1 MVRGTLFM
9 SIKKFLLLSYIAA
22 GLIISV
28 FTAFMT
34 FYIIDVE
41 IGMKMLSKI
50 IITITTTLPV
60 IAILSYLIGNY
71 FSKKFTHITQR
82 LDLIANE
89 DFSTKNADDYILEAQ
104 DIKNRLNSVSK
115 KLEFS
120 FNELKEKNSELSWM
134 VRSFAHDF
142 RTPLTIIKGNLEAIE
157 DGLIPNEKL
166 PYTINKLQLET
177 NYMNELLSDV
187 LQFIQ
192 SMKSTINKE
201 NIELQNFINREIFAL
216 FELNSSV
223 ELINDTTSYNSL
235 LFTKTD
241 LKKILINLLDNSIK
255 YTQNGTIKFY
265 YENDSLIIEDTGKGV
280 EVDECEAIFKPFFTV
295 DESKNRQKS
304 GFGLGLS
311 IAKNL
316 AEKNSFT
323 LQCDPLYR
331 QGLKIIL
338 KENIT

>member
-1 MVRGTLFM
+1 M
-9 SIKKFLLLSYIAA
+9 SIKKFLLLSYIVA

-50 IITITTTLPV
+50 IITITATLPV
-60 IAILSYLIGNY
+60 IAILSYIIGNY
-71 FSKKFTHITQR
+71 FSKKFTYITQR
-82 LDLIANE
+82 LNLIANE
-89 DFSTKNADDYILEAQ
+89 DFSAKNTDDYILEAR
-104 DIKNRLNSVSK
+104 DIKNRLNDVSK
-115 KLEFS
+115 KLESS
-120 FNELKEKNSELSWM
+120 FNVLKEKNSELSWM

-142 RTPLTIIKGNLEAIE
+142 RTPLTVIKGNLEAIE
-157 DGLIPNEKL
+157 DGLIPSEKL

-192 SMKSTINKE
+192 SMKSTIHKE
-201 NIELQNFINREIFAL
+201 KIELLNFIDREIFAL
-216 FELNSSV
+216 FEPSDNI
-223 ELINDTTSYNSL
+223 EFINDTTSFNSL

-255 YTQNGTIKFY
+255 YTQNGSIRFY
-265 YENDSLIIEDTGKGV
+265 CENNLLIIEDTGKGV
-280 EVDECEAIFKPFFTV
+280 KIDECEVIFKPFFTV

-316 AEKNSFT
+316 AEKNGFT
-323 LQCDPLYR
+323 LQCDPLYKK
-331 QGLKIIL
+331 GLRVLL